1 MRIEISCRVRY
12 NETIPT
18 YPKDGKGGAGMTDHE
33 KWDAVVRADAEA
45 DGAFIYAV
53 RSTGIFCRP
62 SCRSRKPS
70 RENVRFFDRAEDAV
84 SAGFR
89 PCKRCRPDLAVYFPD
104 REVTERAKAAIRENL
119 ANKKR
124 ASEALS
130 RLGLTR
136 HRLDQVFRAREG
148 VSPAEYLN
156 RLRLDEAAR
165 ALHET
170 SRTTLDIAQSLGFE
184 SPSAFADFFKKRAG
198 ASPRAFRKGERSLP
212 EACREVVCTFETALG
227 PVTVREGGGV
237 ILSLRFGRAPDAR
250 EGTAQDNCDACAAN
264 PREGSALSEVKKQ
277 LDEYFSGGRKRFDL
291 PVSPQGTPFQRRVW
305 AALLDIP
312 YGETRTYA
320 QIAEAVGK
328 PKASRAV
335 GAASRENPVLVLI
348 PCHRVVGSDGALR
361 GYAGGLDRKG
371 QLLKLERTASGPTES
386 HEKETDTWPTTS
398 TPAAR

>member
-1 MRIEISCRVRY
+1 
-12 NETIPT
+12 
-18 YPKDGKGGAGMTDHE
+18 MTEHE

-45 DGAFIYAV
+45 DGAFFYAV

-70 RENVRFFDRAEDAV
+70 PENVRFFDRAEDAV

-89 PCKRCRPDLAVYFPD
+89 PCKRCRPDLIVYLPD
-104 REVTERAKAAIRENL
+104 QEVTERAKAAIRENL
-119 ANKKR
+119 ADKKQ

-165 ALHET
+165 ALRET
-170 SRTTLDIAQSLGFE
+170 SRSSLDIAQSLGFE

-198 ASPRAFRKGERSLP
+198 ASPRAFRKGELSLP
-212 EACREVVCTFETALG
+212 KSDLETISTFETALG
-227 PVTVREGGGV
+227 PVTVREEGGA
-237 ILSLRFGRAPDAR
+237 ILSLRFGRAQDARDGTADSCKDTAQDNGDACAMDGREVTARDTRDACVTDAR
-250 EGTAQDNCDACAAN
+250 EGST
-264 PREGSALSEVKKQ
+264 LSELKKQ
-277 LDEYFSGGRKRFDL
+277 LEEYFSGGRKRFDL
-291 PVSPQGTPFQRRVW
+291 PVNPQGTPFQKRVW
-305 AALLDIP
+305 ATLMGIP

-320 QIAEAVGK
+320 QIAESIGM

-335 GAASRENPVLVLI
+335 GAACRENPVLVLI

-361 GYAGGLDRKG
+361 GYAGGLDRKR
-371 QLLKLERTASGPTES
+371 QLLKLERTVCSPAES
-386 HEKETDTWPTTS
+386 LEKEKDEWPTTS

>member
-1 MRIEISCRVRY
+1 MRIEILCRVRY
-12 NETIPT
+12 NEIIPT
-18 YPKDGKGGAGMTDHE
+18 YPKDGKGGAGMTEHE

-45 DGAFIYAV
+45 DGAFFYAV
-53 RSTGIFCRP
+53 QSTGIFCRP

-70 RENVRFFDRAEDAV
+70 RENVRFFERAEDAV

-89 PCKRCRPDLAVYFPD
+89 PCKRCRPDLEEYLPD

-119 ANKKR
+119 ADKER

-165 ALHET
+165 ALKT
-170 SRTTLDIAQSLGFE
+170 SDRSTLDIAQSLGFD

-198 ASPRAFRKGERSLP
+198 VSPRAFRKGDLSWP
-212 EACREVVCTFETALG
+212 ETDRETICTFETAFG
-227 PVTVREGGGV
+227 PVTVREHGGAV
-237 ILSLRFGRAPDAR
+237 LSLRFGRA
-250 EGTAQDNCDACAAN
+250 QDNRDACETDA
-264 PREGSALSEVKKQ
+264 REGSALVAVKKQ
-277 LDEYFSGGRKRFDL
+277 LEEYFSGGRKRFDL
-291 PVSPQGTPFQRRVW
+291 PVAPKGTPFQRRVW
-305 AALLDIP
+305 AALMDIP
-312 YGETRTYA
+312 YGEIRTYA

-335 GAASRENPVLVLI
+335 GAACRGNPVLVLI
-348 PCHRVVGSDGALR
+348 PCHRVVGSDGGLR

-371 QLLKLERTASGPTES
+371 QLLKLEHASCGPTGGL
-386 HEKETDTWPTTS
+386 EKETDAWQTTS